1 MNWLSQIMAVA
12 AYNLRTLPQR
22 RGAALT
28 TAVGIA
34 GVVIVLVGVL
44 AIAAGF
50 QRALSAG
57 GAKDVV
63 IVMRS
68 GADTEMN
75 SSLSRDETRLI
86 ADAPGIARSSTK
98 PLAAAELFVIINLPK
113 RSTGTD
119 ANVPLRG
126 VGAESFEVRDNIK
139 IVQGRRFEAG
149 KNEIVVGA
157 GAARAFAGLDLGSQL
172 KIGQNTWRI
181 VGIFAAGGGASES
194 EIWSDAD
201 VLQPAYNRAETYQ
214 SVYARLNS
222 PASFMEFKDAL
233 TTNPRLKVKVS
244 TLESYFAEQSTMVSD
259 FIRTIGVFIAALMA
273 FGALF
278 AALNTM
284 YGAVA
289 ARTRE
294 IATLRALGFGSGP
307 IVASVL
313 VESIVLAVLGG
324 VLGAGGAWLAF
335 DGYQASTINWQSF
348 SQVTFSFVATP
359 ALIAFAIGW
368 AALLGLLGGILP
380 AIRAAR
386 LPVANALRD
395 S

>member
-1 MNWLSQIMAVA
+1 MNWLSQIMAVV

-22 RGAALT
+22 RGSAVT

-50 QRALSAG
+50 ERALSAG
-57 GAKDVV
+57 GATDIVLVV
-63 IVMRS
+63 RS

-75 SSLSRDETRLI
+75 SSLSREETRLI
-86 ADAPGIARSSTK
+86 ADAPGIARNNK
-98 PLAAAELFVIINLPK
+98 EPLASAELFVIINLPK
-113 RSTGTD
+113 RSTGMD

-126 VGAESFEVRDNIK
+126 VSASSFEVRGNITM
-139 IVQGRRFEAG
+139 VQGRRFEPG
-149 KNEIVVGA
+149 KNEVIIGA
-157 GAARAFAGLDLGSQL
+157 GAARAFAGLNLGSQIKL
-172 KIGQNTWRI
+172 GQNTWDI
-181 VGIFAAGGGASES
+181 VGIFTANGGASES

-222 PASFMEFKDAL
+222 AASFNEFKDAL
-233 TTNPRLKVKVS
+233 TTNPQLKVKIT
-244 TLESYFAEQSTMVSD
+244 TLETYFKEQSSMVGD
-259 FIRTIGVFIAALMA
+259 FIRKIGVTIAVLMSV
-273 FGALF
+273 GALF

-313 VESIVLAVLGG
+313 VESIVLAILGG
-324 VLGAGGAWLAF
+324 ILGASAAWIAF

-348 SQVTFSFVATP
+348 SQVTFSFAVTP
-359 ALIAFAIGW
+359 ALLATAIILAAF
-368 AALLGLLGGILP
+368 LGLLGGVLP

-386 LPVANALRD
+386 LPIANALRD
-395 S
+395 G

>member
-1 MNWLSQIMAVA
+1 MNWLSQIMAVV

-50 QRALSAG
+50 ERALSAG

-126 VGAESFEVRDNIK
+126 VSAESFEVRDNIK
-139 IVQGRRFEAG
+139 IVGGRRFEAG

-172 KIGQNTWRI
+172 KIGQNTWQI
-181 VGIFAAGGGASES
+181 VGIFTANGGASES

-222 PASFMEFKDAL
+222 PASFTEFKDAL

-348 SQVTFSFVATP
+348 SQVTFSFVVTP
-359 ALIAFAIGW
+359 ALIVLAIVW
-368 AALLGLLGGILP
+368 AAVLGLLGGILP

-386 LPVANALRD
+386 LPIANALRD

>member
-1 MNWLSQIMAVA
+1 MAVV

-22 RGAALT
+22 RGSAVT

-50 QRALSAG
+50 ERALSAG
-57 GAKDVV
+57 GATDIVLVV
-63 IVMRS
+63 RS

-75 SSLSRDETRLI
+75 SSLSREETRLI
-86 ADAPGIARSSTK
+86 ADAPGIARNNK
-98 PLAAAELFVIINLPK
+98 EPLASAELFVIINLPK
-113 RSTGTD
+113 RSTGMD

-126 VGAESFEVRDNIK
+126 VSASSFEVRGNITM
-139 IVQGRRFEAG
+139 VQGRRFEPG
-149 KNEIVVGA
+149 KNEVIIGA
-157 GAARAFAGLDLGSQL
+157 GAARAFAGLDLGSQIKL
-172 KIGQNTWRI
+172 GQNTWDI
-181 VGIFAAGGGASES
+181 VGIFTANGGASES

-222 PASFMEFKDAL
+222 AASFNEFKDAL
-233 TTNPRLKVKVS
+233 TTNPQLKVKIT
-244 TLESYFAEQSTMVSD
+244 TLETYFKEQSSMVGD
-259 FIRTIGVFIAALMA
+259 FIRKIGVTIAVLMSV
-273 FGALF
+273 GALF

-313 VESIVLAVLGG
+313 VESIVLAILGG
-324 VLGAGGAWLAF
+324 ILGASAAWIAF

-348 SQVTFSFVATP
+348 SQVTFSFAVTP
-359 ALIAFAIGW
+359 ALLAVAIILAAF
-368 AALLGLLGGILP
+368 LGLLGGVLP

-386 LPVANALRD
+386 LPIANALRD
-395 S
+395 G